1 MKRRQVLTATA
12 VATAATLGTAATAS
26 AAPGH
31 GEHTP
36 PGLAK
41 KDTLAW
47 AAGGI
52 EIGSAVAGGGH
63 HTEQD
68 YPTPMSEEIYRETL
82 GREVT
87 SLSAEN
93 QMKWDYL
100 RPNRETFDFEDADE
114 IMDFAQQHGQ
124 VVRGHT

>member
-26 AAPGH
+26 AAPGN

-47 AAGGI
+47 AAGGVI
-52 EIGSAVAGGGH
+52 EIGSAGAGGGH

-68 YPTPMSEEIYRETL
+68 YPTPRSEESTRETL
-82 GREVT
+82 GRE
-87 SLSAEN
+87 SAA
-93 QMKWDYL
+93 
-100 RPNRETFDFEDADE
+100 RETEKQLTRD
-114 IMDFAQQHGQ
+114 
-124 VVRGHT
+124 

>member
-1 MKRRQVLTATA
+1 SA
-12 VATAATLGTAATAS
+12 VATDATLGTAATAS
-26 AAPGH
+26 AAQCH

-47 AAGGI
+47 AAGGVI
-52 EIGSAVAGGGH
+52 EIGSAVAGGRH
-63 HTEQD
+63 HSEQD

-100 RPNRETFDFEDADE
+100 RPDRETFDFEDADE
-114 IMDFAQQHGQ
+114 IMEFAHE
-124 VVRGHT
+124 HE